1 MTSKLQSLFSATLFS
16 GALISSTLFSASA
29 NAVSPTETENEVLAP
44 GKDQIQTARN
54 VIYQLSRGHYE
65 RLSLDD
71 DLSAKMYD
79 RYIQVLDN
87 NHNYFLQSDVD
98 GFNKY
103 RLQLDDD
110 LKLSNLEPG
119 YIIYNTYLE
128 RVMQRLNYN
137 IEYLQK
143 DLSKIDFT
151 KNESVFLD
159 RSEAPRAAS
168 MKELKDLWRKRIK
181 SSVLDLN
188 MADKDYAAIKELLL
202 KRFKNQLNRLSQTNN
217 EDVFQTYINALTHSY
232 DPHTAYFSPRSSEN
246 FNINMRLSLEGIGA
260 VLQMDNEFTKVVRLV
275 PAGPAD
281 KAGELKPA
289 DRIVGVGQGVDGP
302 IEDVIGWRLDEV
314 VDRIRGSKGSTVRL
328 EILPANDDQHRTVIS
343 IVRDK
348 VKLEDQSAKKEI
360 IEFNRNGTIQKIG
373 VINLPAFYIDFEA
386 RQKDPDNYKS
396 TTRDVQKLVEELKA
410 EKVDGI
416 VIDLRNNGG
425 GALQEANALTG
436 LFIPSGPTVQV
447 RSNNGRVDILGD
459 PDDAIVYD
467 GPLAVLVNRLSAS
480 ASEIFAGAI
489 QDMDRGLIIGGQ
501 TFGKGTVQSLKP
513 MNRGQIKLTQAKFYR
528 ISGDS
533 TQHQGVV
540 PDIAFP
546 SLYDKTKIGESALEE
561 ALPWDKIQ
569 PVPHVVYHDIE
580 ASLEQL
586 EKRHKDRIKTDPDF
600 IHLVKQIELI
610 EEIRERKSLSLNKK
624 TRINEKEK
632 NKAQRLTL
640 ENERRK
646 AKGMELLKDIDDLTK
661 ESDEITDKTDD
672 DSSKDNDAK
681 KDVKSD
687 DKEKEADKEDD
698 AMLKEA
704 SNILLDFIDV
714 NSYKLTK

>member
-1 MTSKLQSLFSATLFS
+1 MTSKLHTFLSA
-16 GALISSTLFSASA
+16 ALLSSMVLPALATAPA
-29 NAVSPTETENEVLAP
+29 TPETEVASELNP

-65 RLSLDD
+65 RPPLNDELS
-71 DLSAKMYD
+71 SKMYD
-79 RYIQVLDN
+79 RYIEVLDN
-87 NHNYFLQSDVD
+87 NHSYFLQSDID

-103 RLQLDDD
+103 RLELDDE

-119 YIIYNTYLE
+119 YLIYNKYLE
-128 RVMQRLNYN
+128 RVKQRLNFN
-137 IEYLQK
+137 IQYLQG
-143 DLSKIDFT
+143 DLSKLDFT
-151 KNESVFLD
+151 KDESILLD
-159 RSEAPRAAS
+159 RSEAARAKN
-168 MKELKDLWRKRIK
+168 MDELQELWRKRIK
-181 SSVLDLN
+181 SSVLGLK
-188 MADKDYAAIKELLL
+188 MAKKEDKAIQELLL
-202 KRFKNQLNRLSQTNN
+202 KRFKNQLNRLNQTNN

-232 DPHTAYFSPRSSEN
+232 DPHTQYFSPRSSEN

-260 VLQMDNEFTKVVRLV
+260 VLQMDNEYTKVVRLV

-281 KAGELKPA
+281 KAGELSPA
-289 DRIVGVGQGVDGP
+289 DRIVGVGQGKDGE

-328 EILPANDDQHRTVIS
+328 EILPADDDQHRTTIS

-348 VKLEDQSAKKEI
+348 VKLEDQSAQKEI
-360 IEFNRNGTIQKIG
+360 LEFERDGKTQKIG

-396 TTRDVQKLVEELKA
+396 TTRDVKNLVEELKA
-410 EKVDGI
+410 EQVDGI

-447 RSNNGRVDILGD
+447 RSSNGRVDVLGD
-459 PDDAIVYD
+459 PDDQIVYD

-489 QDMDRGLIIGGQ
+489 QDMDRGIIIGGQ

-540 PDIAFP
+540 PDIHFP
-546 SLYDKTKIGESALEE
+546 SLYDKETIGESALEE

-569 PVPHVVYHDIE
+569 PVPHVRYHDIN
-580 ASLEQL
+580 ASVEEL
-586 EKRHKDRIKTDPDF
+586 EKRHQGRIKQDPDF
-600 IHLVKQIELI
+600 IHLVKQIELL
-610 EEIRERKSLSLNKK
+610 EEVRERKTLSLNQK
-624 TRINEKEK
+624 
-632 NKAQRLTL
+632 QRLQERDDNKQQRLAL

-646 AKGMELLKDIDDLTK
+646 AKGLELLKELDEEKTE
-661 ESDEITDKTDD
+661 ESLAKNED
-672 DSSKDNDAK
+672 SKD
-681 KDVKSD
+681 KDK
-687 DKEKEADKEDD
+687 DKEKEAD
-698 AMLKEA
+698 AMLQEA
-704 SNILLDFIDV
+704 SNILLDFIDL
-714 NSYKLTK
+714 NSFKLAKQP